1 MLVKVIVALSE
12 DARLLALEFTV
23 NVTFVAVVDAMP
35 EVEDG
40 VSQFGYPEIEY
51 LMLPDDA
58 LSWYWKDEGVKGPP

>member
-12 DARLLALEFTV
+12 ATRLLALEFTV

-58 LSWYWKDEGVKGPP
+58 LSWY